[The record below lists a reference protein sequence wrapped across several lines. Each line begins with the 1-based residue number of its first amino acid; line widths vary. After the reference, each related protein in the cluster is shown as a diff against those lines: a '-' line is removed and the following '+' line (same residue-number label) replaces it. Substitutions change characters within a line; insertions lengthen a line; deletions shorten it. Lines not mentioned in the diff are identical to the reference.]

1 MVAPSVFINPEG
13 VAGAKGPSKA
23 MNSSEDTYVHLKD
36 VSTAGWI
43 HSRITVFPKH
53 EPLPELTVVGV
64 KEPQMT
70 ATPWG
75 GESWAREVLRA

>member
-1 MVAPSVFINPEG
+1 MAPSVYINPEG
-13 VAGAKGPSKA
+13 TAGAKGPGKV
-23 MNSSEDTYVHLKD
+23 MNSSENTHVLLKD

-53 EPLPELTVVGV
+53 EPLQELTVVGV
-64 KEPQMT
+64 KEGHMT

-75 GESWAREVLRA
+75 GESWAVEVLRA